1 MKLDHR
7 RTILVGLAFLSIC
20 AFWQMYDSVIPKILT
35 ETFRLNETLSGAIMA
50 LDNILAL
57 FLLPLF
63 GALSDRTSTKIGRRM
78 PFILLGTAC
87 AAVLMNLLPVL
98 DNRYAAAPSTGK
110 LVGFAAVL
118 GLLLVAMG
126 TYRSPAVALMPDVT
140 PNPLRSR
147 ANAIINLMGAVGG
160 MIYLGIAAVLYS
172 QKRLSAMRLTKADRL
187 GCRGGDVPERQDRGP
202 RPRQLSAAFPRH
214 FRRHARERRGAV
226 PDGEGAE
233 ARRGD
238 ARARGAASRVGPH
251 RGRRQRQ

>member
-1 MKLDHR
+1 
-7 RTILVGLAFLSIC
+7 
-20 AFWQMYDSVIPKILT
+20 MYDSVIPKILT
-35 ETFRLNETLSGAIMA
+35 ETFHLNETLSGAIMA

-118 GLLLVAMG
+118 K
-126 TYRSPAVALMPDVT
+126 PAARGDGHLPLARRRPHAGRDAQPPALTRERHHQPHG
-140 PNPLRSR
+140 RHR
-147 ANAIINLMGAVGG
+147 
-160 MIYLGIAAVLYS
+160 
-172 QKRLSAMRLTKADRL
+172 RHHLS

-202 RPRQLSAAFPRH
+202 RPRQLSAAFLRR
-214 FRRHARERRGAV
+214 FRCHARERRGAV
-226 PDGEGAE
+226 P
-233 ARRGD
+233 
-238 ARARGAASRVGPH
+238 
-251 RGRRQRQ
+251 

>member
-35 ETFRLNETLSGAIMA
+35 ETFRLNETISGAIMA

-78 PFILLGTAC
+78 PFILGTAC

-140 PNPLRSR
+140 PNPC
-147 ANAIINLMGAVGG
+147 A
-160 MIYLGIAAVLYS
+160 
-172 QKRLSAMRLTKADRL
+172 
-187 GCRGGDVPERQDRGP
+187 
-202 RPRQLSAAFPRH
+202 
-214 FRRHARERRGAV
+214 HARTPSSTSWAPSEASSISLSRR
-226 PDGEGAE
+226 
-233 ARRGD
+233 
-238 ARARGAASRVGPH
+238 
-251 RGRRQRQ
+251 